1 MMKLSKK
8 KFAQLE
14 IDTTVRV
21 TVADVDRACGSPRNI
36 LAVVTQLEH
45 DLYKLCTEHG
55 FLKYNYTR
63 QEIAA
68 CEENLLEMDN
78 VIKLADGRQLTLRE
92 AASNSSV
99 AGPQGY
105 QRCHCKTGCNNKRCA
120 CRRAE
125 ILCNSK
131 CHGSTACKNKYKIIL
146 HFFYF

>member
-1 MMKLSKK
+1 MMKLSKE

-14 IDTTVRV
+14 IDTNVLV
-21 TVADVDRACGSPRNI
+21 TVADVGRARGSPRNI

-68 CEENLLEMDN
+68 CEENLLDMDN
-78 VIKLADGRQLTLRE
+78 VIKLLGGRQLTLRE

-99 AGPQGY
+99 ADPQGY

-120 CRRAE
+120 CHGAE

-131 CHGSTACKNKYKIIL
+131 CHGSTACK
-146 HFFYF
+146 